1 MQWNVQE
8 VVKRIVNELQ
18 KNGYVT
24 WFGARCMYS
33 PRALAL
39 TKMFLSCSLLCQST
53 INVQP
58 ASFSAALTDLVR
70 DDIVGQTW
78 KTLKEARYP
87 LRGIS
92 RLISNK
98 SQQSKFRKK

>member
-39 TKMFLSCSLLCQST
+39 TIENVQALVFSACQSM
-53 INVQP
+53 
-58 ASFSAALTDLVR
+58 
-70 DDIVGQTW
+70 
-78 KTLKEARYP
+78 
-87 LRGIS
+87 
-92 RLISNK
+92 
-98 SQQSKFRKK
+98 

>member
-39 TKMFLSCSLLCQST
+39 TKMFLSCSLP
-53 INVQP
+53 INVQQLLC
-58 ASFSAALTDLVR
+58 SSDLVR

>member
-24 WFGARCMYS
+24 WFGARCMHS

-39 TKMFLSCSLLCQST
+39 TILSGSRVLFSANQLTLCS
-53 INVQP
+53 
-58 ASFSAALTDLVR
+58 SFSAALT
-70 DDIVGQTW
+70 
-78 KTLKEARYP
+78 
-87 LRGIS
+87 
-92 RLISNK
+92 
-98 SQQSKFRKK
+98 

>member
-33 PRALAL
+33 PLARSLL
-39 TKMFLSCSLLCQST
+39 TKMFPLSCSLP
-53 INVQP
+53 INVMCS
-58 ASFSAALTDLVR
+58 SFSAALTLCAM
-70 DDIVGQTW
+70 ILWG
-78 KTLKEARYP
+78 
-87 LRGIS
+87 
-92 RLISNK
+92 RLGK
-98 SQQSKFRKK
+98 P

>member
-33 PRALAL
+33 PRALARSDENVPL
-39 TKMFLSCSLLCQST
+39 NVFSACQSMSMCSS
-53 INVQP
+53 
-58 ASFSAALTDLVR
+58 SFSAALTLCAM
-70 DDIVGQTW
+70 ILWG
-78 KTLKEARYP
+78 
-87 LRGIS
+87 
-92 RLISNK
+92 RLGK
-98 SQQSKFRKK
+98 P

>member
-39 TKMFLSCSLLCQST
+39 TLKMFLSCSPSA
-53 INVQP
+53 NQP
-58 ASFSAALTDLVR
+58 QCAAASLQL
-70 DDIVGQTW
+70 
-78 KTLKEARYP
+78 
-87 LRGIS
+87 
-92 RLISNK
+92 
-98 SQQSKFRKK
+98 

>member
-39 TKMFLSCSLLCQST
+39 TKMFLSCSLPMP
-53 INVQP
+53 INVQC
-58 ASFSAALTDLVR
+58 AAESFSAALTGLCAM
-70 DDIVGQTW
+70 ILWG
-78 KTLKEARYP
+78 
-87 LRGIS
+87 
-92 RLISNK
+92 RLGK
-98 SQQSKFRKK
+98 P

>member
-39 TKMFLSCSLLCQST
+39 TKMFLSCSLP
-53 INVQP
+53 INVQQLLC
-58 ASFSAALTDLVR
+58 SSDLVR
-70 DDIVGQTW
+70 YDGGADLEN
-78 KTLKEARYP
+78 LKGSTVPAPR
-87 LRGIS
+87 
-92 RLISNK
+92 NK
-98 SQQSKFRKK
+98 SVD

>member
-1 MQWNVQE
+1 VLLCPRCLMQWNVQE

-39 TKMFLSCSLLCQST
+39 TNFVPLVFSLCQSMSMCS
-53 INVQP
+53 
-58 ASFSAALTDLVR
+58 SFSAALT
-70 DDIVGQTW
+70 
-78 KTLKEARYP
+78 
-87 LRGIS
+87 
-92 RLISNK
+92 
-98 SQQSKFRKK
+98 

>member
-8 VVKRIVNELQ
+8 VVKRIVNALQ

-39 TKMFLSCSLLCQST
+39 DE
-53 INVQP
+53 NVP
-58 ASFSAALTDLVR
+58 LVFSA
-70 DDIVGQTW
+70 
-78 KTLKEARYP
+78 
-87 LRGIS
+87 
-92 RLISNK
+92 
-98 SQQSKFRKK
+98 SQSM